1 MRIAFLSTEF
11 VTESDFSGGLANYLL
26 RTCRALRELGHSP
39 TVFIMS
45 DKWNRFYYKGIHVR
59 RIELRTPQFIRILD
73 RLTLMRFTRLFW
85 MISSAYTFSKI
96 LEREHGKE
104 PFDIVQAASF
114 RCTNLF
120 VSRKIP
126 SVVRISS
133 FEPLLRE
140 AYEKPRGIAQRMVEW
155 VELQAIK
162 KADCVYAPSRLLAEK
177 IGSALKQG
185 IKVLEPPFM
194 IDTDNLDWS
203 IYENKLKNKS
213 YLLFFGTIG
222 VLKGCGTIAEILK
235 SLLSSDPDLY
245 FVFVGK
251 TTEHCGRSMLEYI
264 WEKAASNRQ
273 RVLHFSPLTH
283 EALYPII
290 KNARAVL
297 LPSRIDN
304 IPNTC
309 LEAMYLGQ
317 IVVGTRGTSFE
328 ELVDEGVSGF
338 LCPPDDPQSLLRVT
352 QKALSLSN
360 LERETMSKNA
370 KNRIAAL
377 SPEKVIPELIHFY
390 KSVIQQK
397 FSVPGGK

>member
-11 VTESDFSGGLANYLL
+11 ITERDFSGGLANYLL
-26 RTCRALRELGHSP
+26 RICLSLMKLGHNP
-39 TVFIMS
+39 TVFVTS
-45 DKWNRFYYKGIHVR
+45 EKASVFSYNGIQVR
-59 RIELRTPQFIRILD
+59 QIKYRPPLPLKSVDCITFRK
-73 RLTLMRFTRLFW
+73 FTRFLW
-85 MISSAYTFSKI
+85 IIGSARTIAKA
-96 LEREHGKE
+96 LNRENRKS

-126 SVVRISS
+126 TVVRISS

-140 AYEKPRGIAQRMVEW
+140 AYEKPRGIAQRMVEC

-162 KADCVYAPSRLLAEK
+162 KADGVYAPSRLLAEK
-177 IGSALKQG
+177 IGSTLKQG
-185 IKVLEPPFM
+185 IKVLEPSFV
-194 IDTDNLDWS
+194 IDSDNLDWS
-203 IYENKLKNKS
+203 IYDDKLKKKS

-222 VLKGCGTIAEILK
+222 VLKGCGTIAEILE
-235 SLLSSDPDLY
+235 SLLSSEPDLY

-251 TTEHCGRSMLEYI
+251 TTEYCGRSMMEHI

-273 RVLHFSPLTH
+273 RVLHFSPLNH

-290 KNARAVL
+290 KNSKAVL

-309 LEAMYLGQ
+309 LEAMYFGQ
-317 IVVGTRGTSFE
+317 IVVGTKGTSFE
-328 ELVDEGVSGF
+328 ELIDDGVSGF
-338 LCPPDDPQSLLRVT
+338 LCPPDDPQSLLTVT
-352 QKALSLSN
+352 QKALSLSS

-370 KNRIAAL
+370 KNRIVSL
-377 SPEKVIPELIHFY
+377 SPEKIVPELIHFY
-390 KSVIQQK
+390 KSVIEQK